1 MSNDLAGKALYP
13 LADLIAAAAFPLAQ
27 IIAPAQYAALFSR
40 FYYSDVDAYVEDD
53 QLITDVELFCE
64 GMLGFPVPGLDGF
77 HLVFN
82 SPAPGWTRLRASLVR
97 GDDPACMIYAASVAL
112 QVPETILKNSAASG
126 PAAITVS
133 SDIVLSSA
141 GISFVNFAGAS
152 LGPARLLNTDIVIAA
167 TGVRPILSVDD
178 AEDAELDS
186 LDFRGLE
193 ISRLSVEVPLAFLKL
208 ADQGT
213 FTCELIG
220 ARIDNTGFTGAV
232 QVEAG
237 GLLSSITG
245 QYLTLP
251 FEFRQFRL
259 DIEQNHFNAFSITIA
274 IRLAALES
282 ASTENWLRLNFGLD
296 NNHRVVS
303 AALEAPLV
311 LSLGRADSKLTV
323 ESLTLAGQH
332 QDDGLTAQGSA
343 SGTLQLPNGTIAL
356 QNAALTFAHSTSAT
370 RLAIDVTGLKLG
382 DLGVVQTAR
391 LAIAVSHDEASE
403 TSRLESVTVETVL
416 TWADIRQRIGLD
428 QLPPEF
434 PLPPDDSA
442 ISAFVDWQNDG
453 KVVLRLAAAVADLSS
468 LWRFVAEEF
477 RPEVRNARFMLAIT
491 YANGAAFDNATAS
504 GAFNGDLAVELEL
517 RAPHLPQVPG
527 SELFVVNHAD
537 SARWIKARL
546 RSGLRTGANGA
557 SEPYLELEVLEPLA
571 LDINLPGL
579 AQTEPP
585 IHIAIAA
592 VNFDLA
598 GASGAANGRLALAG
612 NFQLRPIDPAKS
624 ALPVP
629 PALAAHMAK
638 LFKAVGLTDST
649 GSAAFDLQFA
659 GGRCATSVA
668 CCFDDAGI
676 QLDLFD
682 MIAGLARGM
691 SAPSGIDGG
700 ANAIDLDIEFD
711 LRLREIKLAL
721 GSIEAGGP
729 QQSQFS
735 FSLGFDGSFAGVQ
748 LENCEF
754 KLSDQEFAFGLGRLA
769 VPIALPH
776 FPLSLSRLNELK
788 ATSGQWDY
796 ENRWLQATEPQLTG
810 AISNLKIEIDSL
822 KAHIEQASGAAQF
835 ALKAALRRKR
845 NEWFDNSARKFLTE
859 AIFAVHQLVGAPN
872 RAAYQSLVEA
882 YMALMDATLHQF
894 SFDTKLDFVLR
905 DVRLVLPFQNP
916 SDVRVE
922 GGAQLEGF
930 KPDDPLAP
938 LGAMVF
944 KVGLSADYVYF
955 NVEGGE
961 PIALPAFG
969 YYRNQAGVEEAKVC
983 LRLNHARIGYGYTKN
998 SLVVAFAG
1006 ELKLAPPLVDDLNT
1020 ADAVG
1025 IGVRLPERSR
1035 LGFKLD
1041 LIPIVLGEVDFL
1053 LPVFDFDID
1062 LRKEYS
1068 PGIVASDTCAPFWD
1082 GLQLVAPNIIR
1093 QDFKRLRFAPFF
1105 GTLVAPNYNLSFDLM
1120 LGDAHNGLT
1129 YVCNDYFVIVA
1140 AAPYT
1145 VIPLLT
1151 DGTPFFNNLCVN
1163 VRLAGFGVNFD
1174 LQRPFP
1180 SFSPLALFEI
1190 FGLLADPLMP
1200 IDPDGALANT
1210 IRVSIEH
1217 ARITLPSALVRMFP
1231 EQGALLTREVN
1242 HTVNLGTLI
1251 TIVQAIAGG
1260 VGEMLK
1266 QAQQTASD
1274 FGQWMEQVKKQP
1286 PDFSPG
1292 ALLALLPPELRRF
1305 DFDGSFVG
1313 FDASA
1318 AFVLLTPAEVAQAF
1332 AQRDKP
1338 LVETKPRL
1346 VLDERFA
1353 DPNLSGWQVQPP
1365 SARSSWQI
1373 ERGALAHSGSP
1384 AASFV
1389 LSANQYDD
1397 VSCTSVLRADGENAL
1412 GVVFGYQDENNHY
1425 RFALNRRARS
1435 CELLKVRGAQ
1445 STVLQQLRQ
1454 DTEAR
1459 RSYTV
1464 TVRIESAT
1472 PALGSGRVR
1481 LRVAVDGRD
1490 RLDVQDSNNP
1500 FKAGRLG
1507 LFCDANAAA
1516 RFASMQI
1523 HRLGARRAPILGEY
1537 ADPAWLTSYRP
1548 DFSKPTT
1555 PLYDPSDPANS
1566 LLKSAPFDAFETAT
1580 VAALPVPAAGA
1591 SGVLVGAEVKL
1602 LEDQRFG
1609 FLGYLFTDGTFNLI
1623 SALDLEP
1630 LRLSVAGLTV
1640 QLPLQVSGRLNLTGR
1655 AAGAR
1660 SFAQV
1665 GATVY
1670 GSWQPLPGI
1679 VEVNAGS
1686 KTNPIEL
1693 MLHTGG
1699 RFAIHGSGGLKL
1711 FGGAAVVNG
1720 SVDIS
1725 HTHCFVTG
1733 ALDYKP
1739 NFQIGG
1745 QRLIELNLASAGRVG
1760 PANAFE
1766 LSGSGTLKILGK
1778 KFSQASG
1785 KLSNNG
1791 IEVEAR
1797 LDSGAWNWNGI
1808 DLKECQMTLSGKI
1821 DLSQS
1826 GAPSFLLA
1834 GDSKIRLFG
1843 AANSKARAE
1852 ISGRGGIR
1860 AQGGEL
1866 SQFVEGSLYWQGR
1879 EWLGGRLEL
1888 GTEQIALQG
1897 RTAFALDL
1905 TPAELPTGIQLAN
1918 LFFRVDLAGGFRL
1931 TKTGGL
1937 RHCSLDV
1944 DWSLALKMPG
1954 IEQQFPIAMQKKRF
1968 AYNAPQSATPN
1979 TVDLL
1984 PLLNVGG
1991 ALFVP
1996 LDKLT
2001 LPIPVITAD
2010 QFTQFYGYWDTLAQ
2024 TADLTYKKVSIN
2036 NSGSSSDPR
2045 FPSAVGKTGDL
2056 NIAAAIANAFGLPA
2070 PPVKINVPTFGITDW
2085 KYIKFSDED
2094 LDLPDIKMFRV
2105 GTSVPASVPANQK
2118 FELFK
2123 LPTRF
2128 NASFADGANMLKPL
2142 QFSLTVGWQDGK
2154 LGLIVARGN
2163 SKKFT
2168 AFEDMFD

>member
-1 MSNDLAGKALYP
+1 MNDDLAGKALYP
-13 LADLIAAAAFPLAQ
+13 LGGLINATQFPLASLLQ
-27 IIAPAQYAALFSR
+27 AQQYASLFGR
-40 FYYSDVDAYVEDD
+40 FYYADADSYIEDD
-53 QLITDVELFCE
+53 VLYTDVELLYE
-64 GMLGFPVPGLDGF
+64 GTLALPLPGLPGF
-77 HLVFN
+77 ELVFA
-82 SPAPGWTRLRASLVR
+82 SLAPGWTRLRASLAL
-97 GDDPACMIYAASVAL
+97 GDDPSCIFRGASVAL
-112 QVPETILKNSAASG
+112 KVP
-126 PAAITVS
+126 PALLQDPTTGAGAQINLS
-133 SDIVLSSA
+133 SDILIASA
-141 GISFVNFAGAS
+141 GIHFVNNSGAT
-152 LGPARLLNTDIVIAA
+152 LGPARLLGSDLVAKA
-167 TGVRPILSVDD
+167 SGVRPLVAESDDDAILPALEGIEFGLLSVQFP
-178 AEDAELDS
+178 S
-186 LDFRGLE
+186 T
-193 ISRLSVEVPLAFLKL
+193 FLRL
-208 ADQGT
+208 ADQGNLK
-213 FTCELIG
+213 FTVG
-220 ARIDNTGFTGAV
+220 AARIDNAGFTAAV
-232 QVEAG
+232 QVEAD
-237 GLLSSITG
+237 GLLPPITG
-245 QYLTLP
+245 QYLALP

-259 DIEQNHFNAFSITIA
+259 DIEQNHFNAFFITIA
-274 IRLAALES
+274 IRLAAFET
-282 ASTENWLRLNFGLD
+282 AGTENWLRLNFGLD
-296 NNHRVVS
+296 RNHRAVS

-311 LSLGRADSKLTV
+311 LSLGRADSTLIID
-323 ESLTLAGQH
+323 SLTLTGQH

-356 QNAALTFAHSTSAT
+356 QNAALGFAHSTSAT
-370 RLAIDVTGLKLG
+370 RLAIDVNGLKLG
-382 DLGVVQTAR
+382 DLGMVQTAR

-403 TSRLESVTVETVL
+403 SSTLESVTIETVL
-416 TWADIRQRIGLD
+416 TWADIRERIGLD
-428 QLPPEF
+428 QLPLEF

-453 KVVLRLAAAVADLSS
+453 KVVLRLAAAVTDLSS

-477 RPEVRNARFMLAIT
+477 RPAVRNARFMLAIT
-491 YANGAAFDNATAS
+491 YANGAAFDDAAAG
-504 GAFNGDLAVELEL
+504 GAFSGDLAVELEL
-517 RAPHLPQVPG
+517 RPPPLPQVPG
-527 SELFVVNHAD
+527 SELFVVNGAAG
-537 SARWIKARL
+537 ARWIKARL
-546 RSGLRTGANGA
+546 QRGLHSAVDGA
-557 SEPYLELEVLEPLA
+557 SEPYLQLDVLDPLS
-571 LDINLPGL
+571 LDINMPGL
-579 AQTEPP
+579 AQTDPP
-585 IHIAIAA
+585 IHIALSA

-598 GASGAANGRLALAG
+598 GANGAASGRLALAG
-612 NFQLRPIDPAKS
+612 NFELRPIDPAKS

-638 LFKAVGLTDST
+638 LFKAVGLTDLT
-649 GSAAFDLQFA
+649 GSAALDVQFA
-659 GGRCATSVA
+659 GGRCAVSVA
-668 CCFDDAGI
+668 CRFDDAGI
-676 QLDLFD
+676 QADLFD
-682 MIAGLARGM
+682 MIAGLARGV
-691 SAPSGIDGG
+691 SAPGGIDGG

-721 GSIEAGGP
+721 GSIEPSGAQP
-729 QQSQFS
+729 SHFS
-735 FSLGFDGSFAGVQ
+735 FSLDFDGSFAGVQ
-748 LENCEF
+748 LENCRF
-754 KLSDQEFAFGLGRLA
+754 NLSDQEFSFGLGRLA

-776 FPLSLSRLNELK
+776 FPLSLDQLNELK
-788 ATSGQWDY
+788 APSGQWDY
-796 ENRWLQATEPQLTG
+796 QDRWLQAAEPQLTS
-810 AISNLKIEIDSL
+810 AIGNLKNEIDNL
-822 KAHIEQASGAAQF
+822 REQIEQSSGAAQL

-845 NEWFDNSARKFLTE
+845 SAWFDNSARKFLTE
-859 AIFAVHQLVGAPN
+859 AIFAVRQLVGAPN
-872 RAAYQSLVEA
+872 RATYQSLVEA

-894 SFDTKLDFVLR
+894 SFDTNLDFVLR
-905 DVRLVLPFQNP
+905 DVRLMLPFQNP
-916 SDVRVE
+916 NDIRVE

-930 KPDDPLAP
+930 KPDDPLTP
-938 LGAMVF
+938 LSALVF

-955 NVEGGE
+955 NVEGGA
-961 PIALPAFG
+961 PIPLTAFG
-969 YYRNQAGVEEAKVC
+969 SYRNQSGVEEAKVS
-983 LRLNHARIGYGYTKN
+983 LRLNHARIGYGYNKN

-1020 ADAVG
+1020 AGAVG

-1041 LIPIVLGEVDFL
+1041 LIPIVLGEIDFL
-1053 LPVFDFDID
+1053 LPIFDFDID

-1068 PGIVASDTCAPFWD
+1068 PGILGGDSCAPFWD
-1082 GLQLVAPNIIR
+1082 GLELIAPNLIR

-1105 GTLVAPNYNLSFDLM
+1105 GTLLAPNYNLSFDLM
-1120 LGDAHNGLT
+1120 QGDAHNGLT

-1140 AAPYT
+1140 AAPNT

-1163 VRLAGFGVNFD
+1163 IRLAGFGVNFD

-1180 SFSPLALFEI
+1180 SFSPMALFEI
-1190 FGLLADPLMP
+1190 FGLLADPMMP
-1200 IDPDGALANT
+1200 VDPDGALANT
-1210 IRVSIEH
+1210 IRASIEK
-1217 ARITLPSALVRMFP
+1217 ARITLPPALVRMFP

-1242 HTVNLGTLI
+1242 YSVNLGTLI
-1251 TIVQAIAGG
+1251 TLVQAIAGG
-1260 VGEMLK
+1260 TGEILK
-1266 QAQQTASD
+1266 QAQETTSD
-1274 FGQWMEQVKKQP
+1274 FAQWLEQVQKRP
-1286 PDFSPG
+1286 PDISPG

-1318 AFVLLTPAEVAQAF
+1318 AFVLLTPAEAAEAF

-1338 LVETKPRL
+1338 VVEAKPRL
-1346 VLDERFA
+1346 VFDERFA
-1353 DPNLSGWQVQPP
+1353 DPSFSGWEVQPP
-1365 SARSSWQI
+1365 GARSSWQI
-1373 ERGALAHSGSP
+1373 ERGALTQRGSA

-1389 LSANQYDD
+1389 LSANKYDA
-1397 VSCTSVLRADGENAL
+1397 VSCTTMLRAGGENAV
-1412 GVVFGYQDENNHY
+1412 GVVFGYRDEKNHY
-1425 RFALNRRARS
+1425 RFAMNPRAKTW
-1435 CELLKVRGAQ
+1435 ELIKVRGAQ
-1445 STVLQQLRQ
+1445 TTVLQQLRQ
-1454 DTEAR
+1454 DTERQR
-1459 RSYTV
+1459 RYTI
-1464 TVRIESAT
+1464 TVRCDGAA
-1472 PALGSGRVR
+1472 PAPGSGRVR
-1481 LRVAVDGRD
+1481 LRIAVDGRD

-1507 LFCDANAAA
+1507 LFCDANTAA
-1516 RFASMQI
+1516 RFDSLQI
-1523 HRLGARRAPILGEY
+1523 HHLGAPRAPLLGEF

-1548 DFSKPTT
+1548 NFSRPAT

-1566 LLKSAPFDAFETAT
+1566 LLRSAPFDAFDTAAL
-1580 VAALPVPAAGA
+1580 AALPVPAAGT
-1591 SGVLVGAEVKL
+1591 SGVLVGAEVKVL
-1602 LEDQRFG
+1602 DDQRFR

-1623 SALDLEP
+1623 SALDIEP
-1630 LRLSVAGLTV
+1630 LRLSVAGLMLE
-1640 QLPLQVSGRLNLTGR
+1640 LPLQVSGRLKLSGR

-1665 GATVY
+1665 SATVY

-1679 VEVNAGS
+1679 VEITVGS
-1686 KTNPIEL
+1686 KANPIEL
-1693 MLHTGG
+1693 RVHTGG
-1699 RFAIHGSGGLKL
+1699 RFALRGSGALKI
-1711 FGGAAVVNG
+1711 FGGAALVAG
-1720 SVDIS
+1720 SIDIS

-1760 PANAFE
+1760 PANAFD
-1766 LSGSGTLKILGK
+1766 LGGAGTLKILGK
-1778 KFSQASG
+1778 TFNQASG
-1785 KLSNNG
+1785 KVSNNG

-1808 DLKECQMTLSGKI
+1808 DLKDCQMTLSGKV
-1821 DLSQS
+1821 DLSQP

-1834 GDSKIRLFG
+1834 GESKIRLFG

-1860 AQGGEL
+1860 AQAGEL

-1954 IEQQFPIAMQKKRF
+1954 IEQQFPIAVQKKRF
-1968 AYNAPQSATPN
+1968 AYDAPQSAAPT

-1984 PLLNVGG
+1984 PLLNVNG
-1991 ALFVP
+1991 ALFLP

-2024 TADLTYKKVSIN
+2024 TGDLTYKKVSIS
-2036 NSGSSSDPR
+2036 NSGSTSDPR
-2045 FPSAVGKTGDL
+2045 FPSAVGETGDV
-2056 NIAAAIANAFGLPA
+2056 NIIGAIAGAFGLQA
-2070 PPVKINVPTFGITDW
+2070 PSWAKVNVPTYGITGW
-2085 KYIKFSDED
+2085 KYIKITDED
-2094 LDLPDIKMFRV
+2094 LDLPDIKVLRV

-2128 NASFADGANMLKPL
+2128 NAAFADGANMLKPL
-2142 QFSLTVGWQDGK
+2142 QFSLTLGWQDGK

-2163 SKKFT
+2163 SKKFS

>member
-1 MSNDLAGKALYP
+1 
-13 LADLIAAAAFPLAQ
+13 
-27 IIAPAQYAALFSR
+27 
-40 FYYSDVDAYVEDD
+40 
-53 QLITDVELFCE
+53 
-64 GMLGFPVPGLDGF
+64 ML
-77 HLVFN
+77 
-82 SPAPGWTRLRASLVR
+82 
-97 GDDPACMIYAASVAL
+97 
-112 QVPETILKNSAASG
+112 E
-126 PAAITVS
+126 
-133 SDIVLSSA
+133 
-141 GISFVNFAGAS
+141 
-152 LGPARLLNTDIVIAA
+152 NTCCRV
-167 TGVRPILSVDD
+167 
-178 AEDAELDS
+178 
-186 LDFRGLE
+186 
-193 ISRLSVEVPLAFLKL
+193 
-208 ADQGT
+208 
-213 FTCELIG
+213 
-220 ARIDNTGFTGAV
+220 
-232 QVEAG
+232 
-237 GLLSSITG
+237 
-245 QYLTLP
+245 
-251 FEFRQFRL
+251 
-259 DIEQNHFNAFSITIA
+259 
-274 IRLAALES
+274 AALES
-282 ASTENWLRLNFGLD
+282 AGAVNWLRLNFGLD
-296 NNHRVVS
+296 KNHRALS

-311 LSLGRADSKLTV
+311 LSLGRADSKLTID
-323 ESLTLAGQH
+323 SLTLAGQH

-356 QNAALTFAHSTSAT
+356 QNAALTFAHSTNAT
-370 RLAIDVTGLKLG
+370 RLAVHVNGLKLG
-382 DLGVVQTAR
+382 DLGVVPTAR

-403 TSRLESVTVETVL
+403 TRRLESVTIETVL

-428 QLPPEF
+428 RLPLEF
-434 PLPPDDSA
+434 PLPPDDSE

-468 LWRFVAEEF
+468 LWRFIAEEF
-477 RPEVRNARFMLAIT
+477 RPAVRNARFMLAIT
-491 YANGAAFDNATAS
+491 YANGAAFDNAAAS
-504 GAFNGDLAVELEL
+504 GVFNGDLAVELEL
-517 RAPHLPQVPG
+517 RPPPLPQVPG
-527 SELFVVNHAD
+527 SELLVIND
-537 SARWIKARL
+537 TDRARWIKARL
-546 RSGLRTGANGA
+546 QSGLRSGANGA

-585 IHIAIAA
+585 IHIGVNSI
-592 VNFDLA
+592 NFDLS
-598 GASGAANGRLALAG
+598 GASGAANGRVALAG
-612 NFQLRPIDPAKS
+612 HFQLRPIDPTKS

-638 LFKAVGLTDST
+638 LFKAVGLTDLT
-649 GSAAFDLQFA
+649 GSAALDVQFA
-659 GGRCATSVA
+659 GGRCAASVA
-668 CCFDDAGI
+668 CRFDDAGI
-676 QLDLFD
+676 QADLFD

-691 SAPSGIDGG
+691 SAPAGIDGG

-721 GSIEAGGP
+721 GSIETGGA

-735 FSLGFDGSFAGVQ
+735 FSLGFDGRFAGVQ
-748 LENCEF
+748 LENCRF
-754 KLSDQEFAFGLGRLA
+754 DLSDREFSFGIGRLA

-776 FPLSLSRLNELK
+776 FPLSLGQLNELK
-788 ATSGQWDY
+788 APSGQWDY
-796 ENRWLQATEPQLTG
+796 QNRWLQATEPQLTS
-810 AISNLKIEIDSL
+810 AIRNLKNEIDSL
-822 KAHIEQASGAAQF
+822 REQIEQSSGAAQLD
-835 ALKAALRRKR
+835 LKAMLRRKR
-845 NEWFDNSARKFLTE
+845 SQWFDNSARKFLTE
-859 AIFAVHQLVGAPN
+859 AIFAVQQLVGAPN
-872 RAAYQSLVEA
+872 RATYQSLVEA

-916 SDVRVE
+916 SEVRVE

-961 PIALPAFG
+961 PIPLPAFG
-969 YYRNQAGVEEAKVC
+969 SYRNQAGVEEAKVS

-1020 ADAVG
+1020 ADTVG

-1041 LIPIVLGEVDFL
+1041 VIPIVLGEIDFL

-1068 PGIVASDTCAPFWD
+1068 PGILGGESCAPFWD
-1082 GLQLVAPNIIR
+1082 GLQLIAPNVIR

-1105 GTLVAPNYNLSFDLM
+1105 GTLFAPNYNLSFDLM

-1140 AAPYT
+1140 AAPNT

-1163 VRLAGFGVNFD
+1163 IRLAGFGVNFD

-1190 FGLLADPLMP
+1190 FGLLADPMMP

-1210 IRVSIEH
+1210 IRASIEN
-1217 ARITLPSALVRMFP
+1217 ARITLPPALVRMFP
-1231 EQGALLTREVN
+1231 EHGALLTREVN
-1242 HTVNLGTLI
+1242 YTVNLGTLI

-1260 VGEMLK
+1260 IGEILK
-1266 QAQQTASD
+1266 QAQETTND
-1274 FGQWMEQVKKQP
+1274 FGQWLDSVKKQP
-1286 PDFSPG
+1286 PDFSPA

-1318 AFVLLTPAEVAQAF
+1318 AFVLLTPAQAAQAF

-1338 LVETKPRL
+1338 VAETKPRL

-1353 DPNLSGWQVQPP
+1353 NPSLSGWEVQPP
-1365 SARSSWQI
+1365 GARGSWQI
-1373 ERGALAHSGSP
+1373 ERGALAHRGS
-1384 AASFV
+1384 AAPSFV
-1389 LSANQYDD
+1389 LSANKYDD
-1397 VSCTSVLRADGENAL
+1397 VSCTTVLRAAGENAV
-1412 GVVFGYQDENNHY
+1412 GVVFGYQDEKNYY
-1425 RFALNRRARS
+1425 RFAMNPRAKTW
-1435 CELLKVRGAQ
+1435 ELVKVRGAQ
-1445 STVLQQLRQ
+1445 TAVLQQLRQ
-1454 DTEAR
+1454 DTER
-1459 RSYTV
+1459 QRSYTV
-1464 TVRIESAT
+1464 TVRSDGAA
-1472 PALGSGRVR
+1472 PALASGRVR

-1507 LFCDANAAA
+1507 LSCDANTAA
-1516 RFASMQI
+1516 RFDSLQI
-1523 HRLGARRAPILGEY
+1523 HRLGAPRTPLLGEY
-1537 ADPAWLTSYRP
+1537 ADSAWLTSYRP
-1548 DFSKPTT
+1548 NFSRPAT

-1566 LLKSAPFDAFETAT
+1566 LLRSAPFDAFDAAAL
-1580 VAALPVPAAGA
+1580 AALPVPAAGA
-1591 SGVLVGAEVKL
+1591 SGVLVGAEVKVL
-1602 LEDQRFG
+1602 DDQRFS

-1630 LRLSVAGLTV
+1630 LRLSVAGLMV
-1640 QLPLQVSGRLNLTGR
+1640 ELPLQISGRLKLSGR

-1665 GATVY
+1665 SATVY

-1679 VEVNAGS
+1679 VEINAGS
-1686 KTNPIEL
+1686 KANPIEL

-1699 RFAIHGSGGLKL
+1699 RFALRGSGALKL

-1720 SVDIS
+1720 IVDIS
-1725 HTHCFVTG
+1725 HTHCFVSG

-1760 PANAFE
+1760 PANAFD
-1766 LSGSGTLKILGK
+1766 LGGAGTLKILGK
-1778 KFSQASG
+1778 TFSQASG
-1785 KLSNNG
+1785 KVSNNG

-1808 DLKECQMTLSGKI
+1808 DLKDCQMTLSGKI
-1821 DLSQS
+1821 DLSQP
-1826 GAPSFLLA
+1826 GAPSFHLA

-1866 SQFVEGSLYWQGR
+1866 SQFVEGALYWQGR
-1879 EWLGGRLEL
+1879 EWLGGRIEL

-1979 TVDLL
+1979 MVDLL
-1984 PLLNVGG
+1984 PLLNVSG
-1991 ALFVP
+1991 ALFLP
-1996 LDKLT
+1996 LDKLA
-2001 LPIPVITAD
+2001 LPIPVIAAD
-2010 QFTQFYGYWDTLAQ
+2010 QFTQFYGYWDAIAQ
-2024 TADLTYKKVSIN
+2024 TGDLTYKKVSIN
-2036 NSGSSSDPR
+2036 NSGSTSDPR
-2045 FPSAVGKTGDL
+2045 FPSALGKTGDL
-2056 NIAAAIANAFGLPA
+2056 DIAATIANAFGLPA

-2085 KYIKFSDED
+2085 KYIKLTDQD
-2094 LDLPDIKMFRV
+2094 LDLPDIKVFRV

-2128 NASFADGANMLKPL
+2128 NASFADGASMLKPL
-2142 QFSLTVGWQDGK
+2142 QFSLTLGWQDGK